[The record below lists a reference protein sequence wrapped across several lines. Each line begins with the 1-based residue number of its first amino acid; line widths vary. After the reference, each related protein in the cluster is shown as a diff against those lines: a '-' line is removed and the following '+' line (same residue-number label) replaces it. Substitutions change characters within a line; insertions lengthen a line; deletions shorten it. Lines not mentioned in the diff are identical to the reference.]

1 MKKQLKE
8 SILNEVRANPKLA
21 MNLIIDRGVKVSKDI
36 DFHELSSSDVDKIL
50 DAAKE
55 YKYKKPR
62 NANGSKARMFYQFA
76 KKGL

>member
-8 SILNEVRANPKLA
+8 SILTEAKANAKLA
-21 MNLIIDRGVKVSKDI
+21 LNLILDRGVKISNDI

-76 KKGL
+76 KKAL